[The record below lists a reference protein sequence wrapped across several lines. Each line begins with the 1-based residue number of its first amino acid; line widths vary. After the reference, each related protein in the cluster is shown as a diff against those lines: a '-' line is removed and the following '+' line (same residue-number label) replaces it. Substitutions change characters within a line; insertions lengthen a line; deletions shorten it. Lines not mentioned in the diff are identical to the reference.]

1 MCVGARAEEVRGL
14 YLEGLV
20 GTEHWCDLVPTV
32 GTPYSAELAHQSLTC
47 LTVVGHLFLVVWT
60 HQTLGM
66 QKIMKQSSTCVC
78 KDADLPAIACPSS
91 PAVR

>member
-1 MCVGARAEEVRGL
+1 MVCVGARAEEVRGL

-47 LTVVGHLFLVVWT
+47 LT
-60 HQTLGM
+60 
-66 QKIMKQSSTCVC
+66 
-78 KDADLPAIACPSS
+78 
-91 PAVR
+91 